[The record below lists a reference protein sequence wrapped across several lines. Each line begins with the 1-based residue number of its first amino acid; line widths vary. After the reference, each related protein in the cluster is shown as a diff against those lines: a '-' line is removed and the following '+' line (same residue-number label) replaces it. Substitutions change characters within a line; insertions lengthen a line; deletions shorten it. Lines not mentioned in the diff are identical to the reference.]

1 MVKISVNRYIHRRIE
16 ASRKEIE
23 TQAKKIRDRSIRNLE
38 EVLNMAAT
46 MARGE
51 IKHQRI
57 RGKLIR
63 VTLKQRKRWL
73 RVAEQA
79 AEAISNIATDIDE
92 KEIYAQLD
100 ELERLINEAS
110 PSKKA

>member
-1 MVKISVNRYIHRRIE
+1 LVKVSVNRYLQRRIE
-16 ASRKEIE
+16 TARKEIE
-23 TQAKKIRDRSIRNLE
+23 TQTRKIRNKSIQNLE
-38 EVLNMAAT
+38 EILNMAAR

-51 IKHQRI
+51 IQRRRI
-57 RGKLIR
+57 RGKMTR
-63 VTLKQRKRWL
+63 VTLKQRKRYF

-79 AEAISNIATDIDE
+79 AKTIKNIATNLNE

-110 PSKKA
+110 PSNKA